1 MAGRD
6 EYDDEE
12 ILSKQQRYKAALHF
26 NIGTLC
32 EDVGKREDLEF
43 SREVIAVIN
52 EAVYNHIETIA
63 CDLESFATH
72 AKRKVITA
80 EDVKLCC
87 RRNPDLLKLVM
98 EWSDELKSK
107 KEVAGE
113 KKGSKGKGK
122 KAKKIILDSDSDME
136 DT

>member
-1 MAGRD
+1 
-6 EYDDEE
+6 
-12 ILSKQQRYKAALHF
+12 
-26 NIGTLC
+26 
-32 EDVGKREDLEF
+32 
-43 SREVIAVIN
+43 
-52 EAVYNHIETIA
+52 
-63 CDLESFATH
+63 
-72 AKRKVITA
+72 
-80 EDVKLCC
+80 
-87 RRNPDLLKLVM
+87 M